1 MDQPLPPQQTPTITS
16 SATPSPTIAS
26 VGADLKKKQWRNFT
40 IFTVASI
47 IFWAIEYWAQVY
59 RYSVGDSAGAWVRS
73 FAFTGMT
80 LFSLSLLIST
90 MFKWFP
96 RTARLWRWRRWLGVS
111 AFVFITL
118 HMLTVIGLF
127 FNFNLTY
134 LYFSFNPWV
143 NLIIPGTLAYIIL
156 LVMASISTDTMVSK
170 IKPKKWKF
178 IHRFVYLAF
187 IAAML
192 HFFFVHPVAIKNAP
206 GYFLTLIVFVT
217 VLSQVYWF
225 LRIAARKK
233 FVTIGAVVGFGL
245 IALAII
251 SFWLTNRAQQGQ

>member
-1 MDQPLPPQQTPTITS
+1 MDQPLTPQPTP
-16 SATPSPTIAS
+16 SATPSITPSPTIAS

-40 IFTVASI
+40 LFTVASI

-59 RYSVGDSAGAWVRS
+59 RYSVGDSSDAWVRS

-96 RTARLWRWRRWLGVS
+96 RTARLWRWRRWLGVA
-111 AFVFITL
+111 AFIFITL
-118 HMLTVIGLF
+118 HILSVIALF
-127 FNFNLTY
+127 FNFNLSY

-156 LVMASISTDTMVSK
+156 LIMTSISTDTMVSK

-192 HFFFVHPVAIKNAP
+192 HFFFVHPAAIKNAP
-206 GYFLTLIVFVT
+206 GYFLTFVVFIT

-225 LRIAARKK
+225 LRIAGRKK
-233 FVTIGAVVGFGL
+233 FMTRGALVGFGL
-245 IALAII
+245 IALAIS
-251 SFWLTNRAQQGQ
+251 SFYLTNRAQQ